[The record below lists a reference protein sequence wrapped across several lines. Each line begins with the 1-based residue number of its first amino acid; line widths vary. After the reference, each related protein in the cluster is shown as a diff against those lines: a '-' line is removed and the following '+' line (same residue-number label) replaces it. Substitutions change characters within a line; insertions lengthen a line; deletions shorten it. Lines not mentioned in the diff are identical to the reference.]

1 MNWQCSLTFYSLFYF
16 SYLLVHYKA
25 RKPKDNARSRR
36 TQQISAPGATSFDAA
51 GDQCKDFTILIRPIL
66 ESL

>member
-1 MNWQCSLTFYSLFYF
+1 M
-16 SYLLVHYKA
+16 HYKA